1 MSAIDVSSL
10 GIIALV
16 PDRWSGMWQA
26 RHHLLSRV
34 AEQCHVAW
42 MNPAHHWRSILR
54 PRAAA
59 PSSDTEAPHCARLKI
74 CEAPLWLPRFYSQP
88 RLNDMTLALRL
99 RSARESLIRAGAKYI
114 VLYVWR
120 PEFAPALRL
129 VRHHLSCYHIDDEYS
144 FAASKVPM
152 SASELFLLQQVG
164 QVFIHSDT
172 MLRAKGGI
180 NPHTSH
186 IPNGVD
192 YARYSVMVPEPD
204 DLRAIPRPRIGYSGW
219 LKPQINWRL
228 LQALAERHSDWSFV
242 FVGDQQRQPEVADNV
257 ARLRRLPNVHFLG
270 GRPTAALH
278 GYVQHFDVALMP
290 YELNEYTHFIY
301 PVKVHEYLAAGS
313 PVVASPL
320 PNLREFENVLTL
332 ADSVDEWSCA
342 ISTALMTGDNQRARQ
357 ARQVVASRH
366 DWSTLAGRVVSIL
379 QTRLQPGAPQ

>member
-1 MSAIDVSSL
+1 MSGIDMSSV

-16 PDRWSGMWQA
+16 PDRWSEMWQA
-26 RHHLLSRV
+26 RHHLLSCV
-34 AEQCHVAW
+34 AQQCHVVW
-42 MNPAHHWRSILR
+42 MNPAHHWRSILQR
-54 PRAAA
+54 RGPT
-59 PSSDTEAPHCARLKI
+59 PSSDARTPQGAQLRI
-74 CEAPLWLPRFYSQP
+74 CDAPLWLPRFHGQP
-88 RLNDMTLALRL
+88 RLDDMTLALRL
-99 RSARESLIRAGAKYI
+99 RYARESLIRGGAKYI

-144 FAASKVPM
+144 FATTNVPT
-152 SASELFLLQQVG
+152 SATEMQLLKQVG

-192 YARYSVMVPEPD
+192 YARYSSMVAEPD

-219 LKPQINWRL
+219 LKPQIDWPL
-228 LQALAERHSDWSFV
+228 LHALAERHANWSFV
-242 FVGDQQRQPEVADNV
+242 FVGDQQRQPEVAENV
-257 ARLRRLPNVHFLG
+257 ARLQRLPNVHLLG

-278 GYVQHFDVALMP
+278 GYVQHFDVSLMP
-290 YELNEYTHFIY
+290 YEINEYTHFIY

-320 PNLREFENVLTL
+320 PNLREFENVLTF
-332 ADSVDEWSCA
+332 ASSVEEWSGA
-342 ISTALMTGDNQRARQ
+342 IAQALTTRDNQCARQ
-357 ARQVVASRH
+357 ARQEVASRH
-366 DWSTLAGRVVSIL
+366 DWSALAGKVLSIL
-379 QTRLQPGAPQ
+379 QARLQPGVVQ

>member
-16 PDRWSGMWQA
+16 PDRWSEMWQS

-42 MNPAHHWRSILR
+42 MNPAHHWRSILH
-54 PRAAA
+54 PRATVSANG
-59 PSSDTEAPHCARLKI
+59 PETPQRARLRI
-74 CEAPLWLPRFYSQP
+74 CDAPLWLPRFYSQP
-88 RLNDMTLALRL
+88 TLNDMTLALRL
-99 RSARESLIRAGAKYI
+99 KSARQSLIRAGAKYI

-120 PEFAPALRL
+120 PEFASALRL
-129 VRHHLSCYHIDDEYS
+129 VKHHLSCYHIDDEYS

-152 SASELFLLQQVG
+152 SATELRLLQQVG

-204 DLRAIPRPRIGYSGW
+204 DLRAIPHPRIGYSGW
-219 LKPQINWRL
+219 LKPQINWPL
-228 LQALAERHSDWSFV
+228 LQALADRHSDWSFV
-242 FVGDQQRQPEVADNV
+242 FVGDQQRQPGVADHV
-257 ARLRRLPNVHFLG
+257 ARLQRLRNVHFLG

-278 GYVQHFDVALMP
+278 GYVQHFDVSLMP
-290 YELNEYTHFIY
+290 YEMNEYTHFIY

-320 PNLREFENVLTL
+320 PNLREFENVL
-332 ADSVDEWSCA
+332 AFAGSADEWSCA
-342 ISTALMTGDNQRARQ
+342 IGMALKTGDNQRARQ
-357 ARQVVASRH
+357 ARQIVASRH
-366 DWSTLAGRVVSIL
+366 DWSALASRVVSIL
-379 QTRLQPGAPQ
+379 QTRLQPGVLQ

>member
-1 MSAIDVSSL
+1 MSGIDVSSV

-16 PDRWSGMWQA
+16 PDKWSEMWQA

-34 AEQCHVAW
+34 AQQCHVAW

-54 PRAAA
+54 RGSA
-59 PSSDTEAPHCARLKI
+59 PASDARTPQGAQLQI
-74 CEAPLWLPRFYSQP
+74 CDAPLWLPRFYGQP
-88 RLNDMTLALRL
+88 RLDDMTLALRL
-99 RSARESLIRAGAKYI
+99 RHARESLIRAGAKYI

-120 PEFAPALRL
+120 PEFASALRL

-144 FAASKVPM
+144 FATTNVPT
-152 SASELFLLQQVG
+152 SATEMQLLKQVG

-192 YARYSVMVPEPD
+192 YARYSLRVPEPD

-219 LKPQINWRL
+219 LKPQIDWRL
-228 LQALAERHSDWSFV
+228 LQGLAERHADWSFV

-257 ARLRRLPNVHFLG
+257 ARLQRLPNVHLLG
-270 GRPTAALH
+270 GRPTAELH
-278 GYVQHFDVALMP
+278 GYVQHFDVSLMP
-290 YELNEYTHFIY
+290 YEVNEYTHFIY

-320 PNLREFENVLTL
+320 PNLREFENVLTF
-332 ADSVDEWSCA
+332 AGSIEEWSGA
-342 ISTALMTGDNQRARQ
+342 IAQALTTRDNAPARQ

-366 DWSTLAGRVVSIL
+366 DWSALAGKVLSIM
-379 QTRLQPGAPQ
+379 QARLQPGVA